1 MRKDRPFSFVNK
13 DKAVLPWGPEVID
26 ITEVTKR
33 RGGGELYNV
42 MTEFN
47 IILYY
52 IIILLLYYYY
62 MILLLLLLLYYY
74 YILLYYYIILLL
86 LLLYYYIIILYYY
99 LEIFIYYTC
108 YTVRNYRK
116 SGRKECIL
124 FINDERLHGI
134 FRWGGRLLNCIDPL
148 YENFRLQ

>member
-26 ITEVTKR
+26 ITEVTKEGGGKLLYNVMTEFNI
-33 RGGGELYNV
+33 RGGGELLYNV

-62 MILLLLLLLYYY
+62 MILLLLLLLLLYYY
-74 YILLYYYIILLL
+74 YILLYYYIILL

-134 FRWGGRLLNCIDPL
+134 FR
-148 YENFRLQ
+148 